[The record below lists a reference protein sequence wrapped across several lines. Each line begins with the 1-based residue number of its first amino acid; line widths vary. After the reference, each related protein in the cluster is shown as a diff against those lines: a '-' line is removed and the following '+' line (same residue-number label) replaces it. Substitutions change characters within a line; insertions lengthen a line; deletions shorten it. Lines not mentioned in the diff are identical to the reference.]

1 MKYPNRICPGVFTVN
16 ICFGMDLMTRVRVKI
31 CGITRVEDAIT
42 AARYGA
48 DAIGLVFYKNSPR
61 FVDTETAKK
70 IALALPPF
78 ISKVGLFV
86 DAGKDEVD
94 AILSEVPLDI
104 LQFHGNETPEQ
115 CNEYTIHY
123 IKAIRMQDDI
133 NIHDMTS
140 KYSDAMALLL
150 DTYVE
155 GKHGGTGKSF
165 DWSRI
170 HENIEKPV
178 ILAGGLTPDNVAD
191 AIHQV
196 SPYAVDVSGGV
207 ESAKG
212 IKDENK
218 IAAFIQEVNNAQA

>member
-1 MKYPNRICPGVFTVN
+1 
-16 ICFGMDLMTRVRVKI
+16 MTRVRVKI

-48 DAIGLVFYKNSPR
+48 DAIGLVFYKDSPR
-61 FVDTETAKK
+61 YVDTGTAKN

-78 ISKVGLFV
+78 VSKVGLFV
-86 DAGKDEVD
+86 DASKDEID
-94 AILSEVPLDI
+94 EILSEVPLDI

-123 IKAIRMQDDI
+123 IKAVRMQNGI
-133 NIHDMTS
+133 NLNEITS
-140 KYSDAMALLL
+140 RYSEAVALLL
-150 DTYVE
+150 DSYVE
-155 GKHGGTGKSF
+155 GKQGGTGKSF
-165 DWSRI
+165 DWSI
-170 HENIEKPV
+170 IPDNTAKPV

-191 AIHQV
+191 AIQQV

>member
-1 MKYPNRICPGVFTVN
+1 
-16 ICFGMDLMTRVRVKI
+16 MTRVRVKI

-61 FVDTETAKK
+61 FVDTGTAKK
-70 IALALPPF
+70 ITHALPPF
-78 ISKVGLFV
+78 VSKVGLFV
-86 DAGKDEVD
+86 DAARDEVD

-115 CNEYTIHY
+115 CNEFTIHY
-123 IKAIRMQDDI
+123 IKAIRMQHDLKINDI
-133 NIHDMTS
+133 ACR
-140 KYSDAMALLL
+140 YSDAMAVLL

-155 GKHGGTGKSF
+155 GKQGGTGKTF
-165 DWSRI
+165 DWSKI
-170 HENIEKPV
+170 PDNIEKPL
-178 ILAGGLTPDNVAD
+178 ILAGGLTPDNVAG

-218 IAAFIQEVNNAQA
+218 IAAFIKEVNNAQA